1 MYLHTLWVEAK
12 DTVIHLLPYAVI
24 VWLILTMQAQQQR
37 LVDQHMEAL
46 QSQADE
52 QFVVLSSIR
61 DTLTQRGLVVPPLG
75 GTN

>member
-1 MYLHTLWVEAK
+1 MLHTIWTETK
-12 DTVIHLLPYAVI
+12 ETVLHLLPYAVI
-24 VWLILTMQAQQQR
+24 VWLMLTMQTQQQR

-46 QSQADE
+46 QSQAAA
-52 QFVVLSSIR
+52 QFTVLSAIR

>member
-1 MYLHTLWVEAK
+1 MYLHTLWVETK

-46 QSQADE
+46 QSQAAA
-52 QFVVLSSIR
+52 QFTVLSAIR